1 VSPQRLV
8 HYRNTWY
15 LDAWCHRSHSLRVF
29 ALDAMEQV
37 RMIDKPAQDIPLD
50 DVERALGEGYGIYR
64 GRGQHWAILRFSEN
78 AARWVRA
85 EVWHPRQR
93 ARLLDDGRYELRVPY
108 ANSAE
113 LEMDI
118 LRHGEH
124 VEVVGPQA
132 LRAAVSERLKAA
144 ARHYSNE
151 PPNESGSTRA
161 SREA

>member
-1 VSPQRLV
+1 
-8 HYRNTWY
+8 
-15 LDAWCHRSHSLRVF
+15 
-29 ALDAMEQV
+29 MEQV
-37 RMIDKPAQDIPLD
+37 RMVDRQAHEIALD
-50 DVERALGEGYGIYR
+50 EVENALGEGYGIYR

-93 ARLLDDGRYELRVPY
+93 SRTLDDGRYELRVPY

-124 VEVVGPQA
+124 VEVIGPQA
-132 LRAAVSERLKAA
+132 LRASIANRLAA
-144 ARHYSNE
+144 ASEHYA
-151 PPNESGSTRA
+151 PSTDARA
-161 SREA
+161 NTAS